1 MGDVTPCR
9 DALGPTAEIFGGTW
23 YLLAWDLIHWILRKH
38 GRFRDPEPRNIA
50 QFRTVAYHISSTSTR
65 HVSSINE
72 AIGFVGNTEAD
83 SHADTFVAGK
93 NCVILSY
100 TDRTCDVQ
108 PYSDN
113 YAPVKNVPIV
123 TAATGHTS
131 ANGMNYILVFPE
143 SLSMPTLDHSL
154 FNPNQLRHFGTQVQD
169 NPYCNEPMSITS
181 PSGDFTACLQS
192 MGTDIFIK
200 TWTPSAADL
209 QEYPHIVLCSSAPW
223 NPRQI
228 QFPGITPNEQEEIEA
243 RNVQAVR
250 QEQQDNNPQSGEED
264 VLFDINHFRKS
275 IISSARITFEDM
287 EEKKEQ
293 HRIKAVT
300 QASLPPL
307 VLPGGPLRQV
317 RLDGFLQVCY

>member
-1 MGDVTPCR
+1 M
-9 DALGPTAEIFGGTW
+9 
-23 YLLAWDLIHWILRKH
+23 LANDLINWILRKH
-38 GRFRDPEPRNIA
+38 GRFRAPEPRSIA
-50 QFRTVAYHISSTSTR
+50 QFRTVAYHISSTRHIST
-65 HVSSINE
+65 VNE

-93 NCVILSY
+93 NCVTLSF

-108 PYSDN
+108 PYSND

-131 ANGMNYILVFPE
+131 ATGMYYILVFPE
-143 SLSMPTLDHSL
+143 ALSMPTLDHSL
-154 FNPNQLRHFGTQVQD
+154 FNPNQLRHYGTQVQD
-169 NPYCNEPMSITS
+169 NPYCNDPMSITS

-228 QFPGITPNEQEEIEA
+228 QFPGITSNEQEEIEA

-250 QEQQDNNPQSGEED
+250 
-264 VLFDINHFRKS
+264 
-275 IISSARITFEDM
+275 
-287 EEKKEQ
+287 
-293 HRIKAVT
+293 
-300 QASLPPL
+300 
-307 VLPGGPLRQV
+307 
-317 RLDGFLQVCY
+317 